1 VRRAAAEVL
10 ALLEDGPACVP
21 ELLVTD
27 LAASL
32 RCWRDALG
40 FTVLYDRPEA
50 GFAMLAREGAWI
62 MLDQLNGEDWLA
74 APLERPFG
82 RGLNLE
88 FTVTDVDALH
98 ARARAQGLPH
108 RGGDEAA
115 AARPLGCGR
124 SVKPREQRLVES
136 DVHPDGAARNLRRH
150 QHGGGDLGAFQPIR
164 QGRVGRG
171 GFGDRLAVLGH
182 ALQVQRERLGRCG
195 GGLLHG
201 GAGGDAA
208 RQIGEG
214 NAEAAIGGAFQHGGV
229 VAQRH
234 GGSPFLERNSGLRG
248 DRAQRAGRDVP
259 AVERDGDAAGPVGV
273 LELPVAALRRH
284 RPPPGRFEELDDL
297 SGRHGDRIHVSW
309 CVGRQRWASNR
320 LSPNDCTSTRLSR
333 GHRECANPQN
343 ALSYPHVNRPGF
355 VGGLNA

>member
-98 ARARAQGLPH
+98 ARARAQGLPIF
-108 RGGDEAA
+108 
-115 AARPLGCGR
+115 L
-124 SVKPREQRLVES
+124 
-136 DVHPDGAARNLRRH
+136 
-150 QHGGGDLGAFQPIR
+150 DLHEKRYRI
-164 QGRVGRG
+164 
-171 GFGDRLAVLGH
+171 
-182 ALQVQRERLGRCG
+182 
-195 GGLLHG
+195 
-201 GAGGDAA
+201 GAGGVHV
-208 RQIGEG
+208 RQFIVSDPDGY
-214 NAEAAIGGAFQHGGV
+214 
-229 VAQRH
+229 
-234 GGSPFLERNSGLRG
+234 LLRFSQSLG
-248 DRAQRAGRDVP
+248 TD
-259 AVERDGDAAGPVGV
+259 
-273 LELPVAALRRH
+273 
-284 RPPPGRFEELDDL
+284 
-297 SGRHGDRIHVSW
+297 
-309 CVGRQRWASNR
+309 
-320 LSPNDCTSTRLSR
+320 
-333 GHRECANPQN
+333 
-343 ALSYPHVNRPGF
+343 
-355 VGGLNA
+355 